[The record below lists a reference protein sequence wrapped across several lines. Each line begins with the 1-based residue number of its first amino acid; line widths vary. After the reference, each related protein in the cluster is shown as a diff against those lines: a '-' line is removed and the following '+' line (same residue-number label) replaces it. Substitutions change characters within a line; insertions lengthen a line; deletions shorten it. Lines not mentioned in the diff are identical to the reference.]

1 MSAILFCEDSEKDMS
16 RTQVVVLFRHRAP
29 WVALAGLIGILG
41 GCGPGGPKTHAVKG
55 KVVTAKA
62 EELKLLVGQ
71 AVELQSTAESETRGF
86 GQIQA
91 DGSFTIST
99 YRQGVSLSGAIEGT
113 HTARLMIDLGD
124 EDGRTRKKKWPF
136 DRKYT
141 QFDKSG
147 WVISVPTDGEVLLKL
162 P

>member
-1 MSAILFCEDSEKDMS
+1 MAPYSPRPVFFP
-16 RTQVVVLFRHRAP
+16 FRHRAP

-41 GCGPGGPKTHAVKG
+41 GCGPSGPKTHAVKG
-55 KVVTAKA
+55 RVVTAKA
-62 EELKLLVGQ
+62 DDLKLLVGQ
-71 AVELQSTAESETRGF
+71 SVELQSTAEPETRGF

-99 YRQGVSLSGAIEGT
+99 YRQGVSLPGAIEGT
-113 HTARLMIDLGD
+113 HKVRLMIDLGD
-124 EDGRTRKKKWPF
+124 DDDGRPAKKKGPL

-141 QFDKSG
+141 QFDQSG
-147 WVISVPTDGEVLLKL
+147 WVISVPTDGELVLKL